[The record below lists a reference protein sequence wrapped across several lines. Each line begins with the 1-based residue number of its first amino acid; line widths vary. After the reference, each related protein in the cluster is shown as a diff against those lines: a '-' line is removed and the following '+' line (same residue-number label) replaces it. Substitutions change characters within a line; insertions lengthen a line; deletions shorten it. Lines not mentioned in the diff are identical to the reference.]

1 LTAAAPVTALAEPTE
16 PVPAKWVAAI
26 SLANAGLFVAW
37 FGPIQ
42 VLLGREAE
50 LLAPEHKEAALGLVV
65 GLGAAFALIA
75 SPLAGALSDRTVSRF
90 GRRLP
95 WIVAGG
101 VTGALS
107 LLLVAVA
114 PNIAVMAIGWC
125 LVQLTLNTM
134 FAAVVAAVPD
144 QVPHRQRGMVGGW
157 LGISQTMGV
166 VGGSALAAATGGLVA
181 GYLACVAVL
190 VITAIPYLLQRRD
203 SPLDPA
209 LRPAW
214 NLGEFLRGF
223 WIDPRRNPDFGW
235 AWLTRFLIN
244 LGNSIPLVYLLYYLQ
259 DELRHPDPE
268 GGVFVLTATYA
279 GTLLLTVVVGG
290 VASDRL
296 GRRRVFVLWAGVVMS
311 VAALILAGAQTFPVA
326 VLAAAVLGL
335 GFGVYTS
342 VDFALMTEVLPKA
355 VDRAKDL
362 GVVNVA
368 NTLPQVLAPAIAA
381 PVVTYLGG
389 YPVLY
394 TVSAALGLAGAVLVY
409 RIRGVR

>member
-1 LTAAAPVTALAEPTE
+1 VTATVAALTEPTE
-16 PVPAKWVAAI
+16 PVSARWIAAI
-26 SLANAGLFVAW
+26 SLTNVGLFVAW

-42 VLLGREAE
+42 VLLGKEAE
-50 LLAPEHKEAALGLVV
+50 LLSPNHKEAALAWVV
-65 GLGAAFALIA
+65 GLGALFAVIA

-95 WIVAGG
+95 WIVIGG
-101 VTGALS
+101 STGVLS
-107 LLLVAVA
+107 LILLAFA
-114 PNIAVMAIGWC
+114 PNVVVMALAWC

-144 QVPHRQRGMVGGW
+144 HVPHRQRGMVGGW

-166 VGGSALAAATGGLVA
+166 VGGSAVAAATGGIVA
-181 GYLACVAVL
+181 GYVGCIVVL
-190 VITAIPYLLQRRD
+190 VVLAIPYLLLRKD
-203 SPLDPA
+203 PPLDPA
-209 LRPAW
+209 LRPPW
-214 NLGEFLRGF
+214 NRREFLRGF
-223 WIDPRRNPDFGW
+223 WVNPREHPDFGW

-244 LGNSIPLVYLLYYLQ
+244 LGNAIPLVYLLFYLQ
-259 DELRHPDPE
+259 EEIHHPNPE

-290 VASDRL
+290 IASDRL
-296 GRRRVFVLWAGVVMS
+296 GRRKVFVLWAGLVMS
-311 VAALILAGAQTFPVA
+311 AAAIVLSGAQNFTTA
-326 VLAAAVLGL
+326 VVAAAVLGL

-381 PVVTYLGG
+381 PVVTHLGG

-394 TVSAALGLAGAVLVY
+394 GVAAALGVGGAVLVY